1 MHDYKKHKPHT
12 FHIPVMGTGFT
23 IDTPA
28 HVAKFGISSVV
39 SLVDDVLIEQ
49 IRQYWCGQEG
59 ETFEPVPRDHPD
71 PRAMRVTAYLDLI
84 DRIVSRQF
92 EEVKAEPFEPDSDIV
107 NYFEMLEDDNS
118 DKILY
123 REMEACEDAEKK
135 AALQDQLRE
144 TMRSGRIDVN
154 IMAALDREYVR
165 PDQKVA
171 PFRCSD
177 ACAALRGFAE
187 STTRSAIVLSAGM
200 NPRLYN
206 YLPDFDGFFLDEK
219 NEFKKLI
226 VLKVSDYRSAMIQ
239 GKYLAKRGLWVSEF
253 RIESGINCGGHAFP
267 AQGQLL
273 GPILEN
279 FKNQREKLHAQL
291 LKSYKNA
298 LKKLGRPHEI
308 DLPPAALTAQGG
320 IGTAVEDRFLRD
332 YYGVASTG
340 WGTPFLL
347 VSEATNVDDEHLKK
361 VAEAGPDDV
370 YLSNSSPLGHPFWN
384 LRNSSSEEMRRE
396 RIEQGKP
403 GTVCLKGYSKLFNT
417 EFTDVPICVAS
428 RDYQLRKLQ
437 ELGDSGCGSECD
449 SQREHVMGKSCI
461 CHDLGGSVLRKLGI
475 DQETTPAICPGP
487 GVADFSKVV
496 SLKEMIDHIYGR
508 ANLITSQG
516 RPHLFLREWALYNNW
531 RLRLLAPPAK
541 EEDRVTAAALLK
553 NLREGIVYYTEL
565 ADKIPAAEQPAFKDE
580 LARLRDLLPPEVEA
594 VVEDP
599 TPA

>member
-1 MHDYKKHKPHT
+1 
-12 FHIPVMGTGFT
+12 MGTGFT

-28 HVAKFGISSVV
+28 HVAKYGISSVV
-39 SLVDDVLIEQ
+39 SLVDDILLEQ
-49 IRQYWCGQEG
+49 IRQYWCEQEG
-59 ETFEPVPRDHPD
+59 VKFEPVPRDHPD
-71 PRAMRVTAYLDLI
+71 PRARRVTTYLDLI
-84 DRIVSRQF
+84 DRIVKRQF
-92 EEVKAEPFEPDSDIV
+92 EEVKAQSFETGSDIV
-107 NYFEMLEDDNS
+107 NFFEMLEDDNP
-118 DKILY
+118 DKLLY
-123 REMEACEDAEKK
+123 REMEACEDAERK
-135 AALQDQLRE
+135 AELQDQLRV
-144 TMRSGRIDVN
+144 TMSSGRIDVN

-165 PDQKVA
+165 PDQKAA

-177 ACAALRGFAE
+177 ACAALRGFAQ

-206 YLPDFDGFFLDEK
+206 YLPEFEGFFLDDN

-239 GKYLAKRGLWVSEF
+239 GRYLAKRGLWVSEF

-267 AQGQLL
+267 AQGELL
-273 GPILEN
+273 GPILED

-291 LKSYKNA
+291 LKTYRGA
-298 LKKLGRPHEI
+298 LKKMDRPHEV
-308 DLPPAALTAQGG
+308 DPPLAALTAQGG

-347 VSEATNVDDEHLKK
+347 VSDATNVDDEHLKK
-361 VAEAGPDDV
+361 VADAGPDDV

-417 EFTDVPICVAS
+417 EFTDVPICEAS

-437 ELGDSGCGSECD
+437 ELGDTECE

-461 CHDLGGSVLRKLGI
+461 CHDLGGGVLRKLGI
-475 DQETTPAICPGP
+475 DQDTTPAICPGP
-487 GVADFSKVV
+487 GVADFSKIV
-496 SLKEMIDHIYGR
+496 SLQEMVDHIYGR

-516 RPHLFLREWALYNNW
+516 RPHVFLREWALYNNW
-531 RLRLLAPPAK
+531 RTRLLAPPAK
-541 EEDRVTAAALLK
+541 PEDQETAAALLK
-553 NLREGIVYYTEL
+553 NLRQGLAYYFEL
-565 ADKIPAAEQPAFKDE
+565 ADKIPESDRDAFKDE
-580 LARLRDLLPPEVEA
+580 LARLRDLLPPEAEKPAEA
-594 VVEDP
+594 ASAQD
-599 TPA
+599 A